1 MGERVN
7 KFRNGVSAFL
17 VILFGAAG
25 SAGAQTPA
33 AGAAQAAV
41 QSYPAKI
48 VRVIVPQGVGDTG
61 DILARLISVKV
72 GERLGRQFVVDN
84 RPGAA
89 GQLGLEVAAR
99 AVPDGYTIS
108 MGQGTN
114 LAIVPHTYKAPRYDP
129 LKDFAPIAVVATSYS
144 ALVVHPGTPFKTMKE
159 LIAYGRANP
168 EKLTAASG
176 SELGFQHLSFEL
188 LRLQSGARFTHIAYK
203 GSAAIVSDLISG
215 QVDLSM
221 SSYTAFAPHI
231 RSGRMRMLAITN
243 PTRVALLPNTPALAE
258 TVPGYDMRGW
268 YGFVAPAAV
277 PREIITLLN
286 AEINRA
292 TAQPDVREKLALAG
306 LDIPS
311 EPPEFFVELIRRES
325 AKFGKLVRDA
335 GLKPQ

>member
-1 MGERVN
+1 MNMCWVAGLAVL
-7 KFRNGVSAFL
+7 GMAVSA
-17 VILFGAAG
+17 V
-25 SAGAQTPA
+25 AQT
-33 AGAAQAAV
+33 
-41 QSYPAKI
+41 YPVKT
-48 VRVIVPQGVGDTG
+48 VRVIAPVGVGDTG
-61 DILARLISVKV
+61 DILARLITQKV

-89 GQLGLEVAAR
+89 GQLGLELAAR
-99 AVPDGYTIS
+99 AVPDGYTLS

-114 LAIVPHTYKAPRYDP
+114 LAIVPHTYKAPRYEP
-129 LKDFAPIAVVATSYS
+129 LRDFAPIAVVATSYS
-144 ALVVHPGTPFKTMKE
+144 AFVVHPGTPFKSMRDVITF
-159 LIAYGRANP
+159 ARANP
-168 EKLTAASG
+168 NKLTAASG

-188 LRLQSGARFTHIAYK
+188 LRVQTGVRLVHVAYK

-215 QVDLSM
+215 QIDVSM

-243 PTRVALLPNTPALAE
+243 PTRVALLPNTPAMAE

-292 TAQPDVREKLALAG
+292 TSLPEVRDKLVQAG
-306 LDIPS
+306 LDIPAES
-311 EPPEFFVELIRRES
+311 PEYFADLIKRES
-325 AKFGKLVRDA
+325 AKFAKLVKDA
-335 GLKPQ
+335 GLTPQ

>member
-1 MGERVN
+1 MLGMT
-7 KFRNGVSAFL
+7 VSAF
-17 VILFGAAG
+17 
-25 SAGAQTPA
+25 AQT
-33 AGAAQAAV
+33 
-41 QSYPAKI
+41 YPVKT
-48 VRVIVPQGVGDTG
+48 VRVIAPVGVGDTG
-61 DILARLISVKV
+61 DILARVITQKV

-89 GQLGLEVAAR
+89 GQLGLELAAR

-108 MGQGTN
+108 MGQGTS
-114 LAIVPHTYKAPRYDP
+114 LAIVPHTYKAPRYEP
-129 LKDFAPIAVVATSYS
+129 LRDFAPIAVVATSYS
-144 ALVVHPGTPFKTMKE
+144 VFVVHPGTPFKSMRDVITF
-159 LIAYGRANP
+159 ARANP
-168 EKLTAASG
+168 NKLTAASG

-188 LRLQSGARFTHIAYK
+188 LRVQTGVRLVHVAYK

-215 QVDLSM
+215 QIDVSM

-243 PTRVALLPNTPALAE
+243 PTRVALLPNTPAMAE

-292 TAQPDVREKLALAG
+292 TSLPDVRDKLVQAG

-311 EPPEFFVELIRRES
+311 ESTEYFTDLIRRES
-325 AKFGKLVRDA
+325 AKFAKLVKDA
-335 GLKPQ
+335 GLTPQ

>member
-1 MGERVN
+1 MSG
-7 KFRNGVSAFL
+7 GVHAQT
-17 VILFGAAG
+17 AAPG
-25 SAGAQTPA
+25 SAP
-33 AGAAQAAV
+33 V
-41 QSYPAKI
+41 YPAKT
-48 VRVIVPQGVGDTG
+48 VRVICTNGVGDTA
-61 DILARLISVKV
+61 DILARLIGVKV
-72 GERLGRQFVVDN
+72 GERLGRQFIIDN
-84 RPGAA
+84 RAGAA
-89 GQLGLEVAAR
+89 GQLGLELAAR
-99 AVPDGYTIS
+99 AAPDGYTIS

-114 LAIVPHTYKAPRYDP
+114 LAIVPHTYKTLRYDP
-129 LKDFAPIAVVATSYS
+129 LKDFASIAVVATSYS
-144 ALVVHPGTPFKTMKE
+144 ALVVHPGTPFKSIKE

-168 EKLTAASG
+168 NKLIAASG

-188 LRLQSGARFTHIAYK
+188 LRLQSGARFVHVPYK

-258 TVPGYDMRGW
+258 FVPGYDMRGW

-292 TAQPDVREKLALAG
+292 TAQPDVREKLHLAG

-311 EPPEFFVELIRRES
+311 EPPEYFADLMKRES

-335 GLKPQ
+335 GLTPQ

>member
-1 MGERVN
+1 MKFSRRV
-7 KFRNGVSAFL
+7 V
-17 VILFGAAG
+17 GALLCA
-25 SAGAQTPA
+25 AVFVPVAVRAQTPA
-33 AGAAQAAV
+33 AGPA
-41 QSYPAKI
+41 YPAKV
-48 VRVIVPQGVGDTG
+48 VRVIAPNGVGDTA
-61 DILARLISVKV
+61 DIVARLIGQKV
-72 GERLGRQFVVDN
+72 GERLGRQFVIDN

-89 GQLGLEVAAR
+89 GQLGLELAAR

-114 LAIVPHTYKAPRYDP
+114 LAITPHTYKNPRYDP

-144 ALVVHPGTPFKTMKE
+144 VLVVHPGTPFKTIKE
-159 LIAYGRANP
+159 LIAYGRAHP
-168 EKLTAASG
+168 LKLTAASG

-188 LRLQSGARFTHIAYK
+188 LRLQSGARFTHVAYK

-243 PTRVALLPNTPALAE
+243 PTRVALLPNVPAMAE
-258 TVPGYDMRGW
+258 FVPGYDMRGW

-277 PREIITLLN
+277 PREIVNLLN

-292 TAQPDVREKLALAG
+292 TSLPDVREKLAMAG

-311 EPPEFFVELIRRES
+311 EPPEYFADLIRRES
-325 AKFGKLVRDA
+325 AKFAKLVRDA
-335 GLKPQ
+335 GLTPQ